1 MSGGFPRL
9 TTAAVLLGAALVL
22 ALATW
27 TGALSFVGKGI
38 GGLTSWLLDFGG
50 RSPAAAPHR
59 VVRRDRTWL
68 IQKKVVGKPPVDVPV
83 VREAAPSPLG
93 GRS

>member
-1 MSGGFPRL
+1 VSGGFPRL

-38 GGLTSWLLDFGG
+38 GGLTSWLLAVGG

-59 VVRRDRTWL
+59 VVRRDRP
-68 IQKKVVGKPPVDVPV
+68 G
-83 VREAAPSPLG
+83 
-93 GRS
+93 